1 MCPIQVV
8 TLYGWS
14 YSIWVVHDVPNTDG
28 NSIWVVLLYMGGP
41 WCVPIDNV
49 NLWVVLLYMGG
60 PWCVPIDNV
69 NLWGPVVCG
78 NGAGRP
84 M

>member
-49 NLWVVLLYMGG
+49 NLW
-60 PWCVPIDNV
+60 
-69 NLWGPVVCG
+69 GPVVCG